1 MEEGSAT
8 ADSILATYAFLMKL
22 NNSTAHGKN
31 SLDFVNRHAVVIFRW
46 TITPL
51 ACNHQHWQ
59 GVILF
64 ADIGNVL
71 FSVGRNRNAAGKK
84 RLEAIYCRANR
95 RQRHFYYVQL
105 PSLKIRQSFSR
116 RYWC

>member
-1 MEEGSAT
+1 MVENSGVISTSYSMYIKRRIIKYFRIQQMEEGSAT

-71 FSVGRNRNAAGKK
+71 FSVGHDPDGPFPN
-84 RLEAIYCRANR
+84 
-95 RQRHFYYVQL
+95 F
-105 PSLKIRQSFSR
+105 
-116 RYWC
+116 